1 MQSGINLEGSSLSP
15 SLSNHHRV
23 FISSSSQPMVKAPFK
38 FFNAWAKERFFFKNV
53 KNNCHQFSI
62 VYCGKKLSSVKAALK
77 SWRKYLASIEDR
89 IKATRLCL
97 ESS

>member
-1 MQSGINLEGSSLSP
+1 MQSGINFEGSSLSP
-15 SLSNHHRV
+15 SLSNHHRI

-38 FFNAWAKERFFFKNV
+38 CFNAWAKERFFFKIV
-53 KNNCHQFSI
+53 KTTVTSSPLFI
-62 VYCGKKLSSVKAALK
+62 AVRKLSSVMAALK